1 MSWIKYMTA
10 ILVSMCVGGLLVLT
24 NFLPVDN
31 NVLFLGLCILGHA
44 FILYQEN

>member
-10 ILVSMCVGGLLVLT
+10 ILVSMCVGGMLIFV
-24 NFLPVDN
+24 NLPVDN
-31 NVLFLGLCILGHA
+31 NILFLGLCILGHA